1 MFSPINLWKRTEVK
15 ELHAKNLQLKIRFIL
30 VEVLLQGT
38 LVKF

>member
-1 MFSPINLWKRTEVK
+1 MFSLINLWKRTEVK